1 MHVHV
6 LCLLTTVQFMST
18 YMYIHAYLLLIM
30 YILCLLSLPLAS
42 SLLVMQIEQAKAT
55 AESDKLAAETDLLKA
70 QRQVEALERELQELR
85 NGGKLPEAMRIE
97 VDRRMEVGK
106 KLSLAEAKCSELMDK
121 CDVSL
126 LFGVPLTTVP

>member
-97 VDRRMEVGK
+97 VDRRMEVEK
-106 KLSLAEAKCSELMDK
+106 KLLSAEAKCSELMDK

-126 LFGVPLTTVP
+126 LFGVPLTVP